1 MMWPTDKDIL
11 GQFCLREGLEGQ
23 TSGCDLSFGANHQE
37 FIATD
42 HLIYVALKTSGQ
54 SAFLSRYNEVGG

>member
-11 GQFCLREGLEGQ
+11 GQFYWQILKGSWQ
-23 TSGCDLSFGANHQE
+23 DCDLPFTGANHQE

-42 HLIYVALKTSGQ
+42 HLIYVALKTSGP
-54 SAFLSRYNEVGG
+54 SAFLSRYTEVGG